1 MTNKLKIKNRFND
14 NLICEEALENIKQLA
29 EKNKVNL
36 WGADLRGADL
46 GEANLRGADLREANL
61 RGADLRRADLRGA
74 NLWGAD
80 LREANLRGAD
90 LGEANLRG
98 ADLGEANLWGA
109 NLRGADLREADLWGA
124 ENIPDF
130 YINNCKRDI
139 LSIFNYLPNEVKG
152 LREKIIKGQIDGSQY
167 EGDCCCLIGSLG
179 NESAVC
185 SIPYYEKGLHNFGE
199 QLFSQIRE
207 GDTPETNQFSKI
219 ALELC
224 DEFINK
230 IKD

>member
-29 EKNKVNL
+29 EKNKADLWEANL
-36 WGADLRGADL
+36 READLRG
-46 GEANLRGADLREANL
+46 
-61 RGADLRRADLRGA
+61 ADLRGA

-80 LREANLRGAD
+80 LREAD
-90 LGEANLRG
+90 
-98 ADLGEANLWGA
+98 LWGA
-109 NLRGADLREADLWGA
+109 NLRGADLREADLRGA

-185 SIPYYEKGLHNFGE
+185 SIPYYYKTLHNFGE